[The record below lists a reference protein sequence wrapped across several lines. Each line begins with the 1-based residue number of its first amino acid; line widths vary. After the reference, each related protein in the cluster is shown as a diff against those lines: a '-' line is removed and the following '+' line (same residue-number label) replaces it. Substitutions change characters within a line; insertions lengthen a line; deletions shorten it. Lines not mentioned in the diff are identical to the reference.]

1 MGVEEV
7 IVGEKPQSL
16 MASLQLLT
24 SPRMTAGL
32 VGNPSPSLYQ
42 DRDIFVLVFVSFKC
56 LRFCREIK

>member
-32 VGNPSPSLYQ
+32 VGIPVPCYIKIEMFLFLSL
-42 DRDIFVLVFVSFKC
+42 FLSNVLDSVEK
-56 LRFCREIK
+56 